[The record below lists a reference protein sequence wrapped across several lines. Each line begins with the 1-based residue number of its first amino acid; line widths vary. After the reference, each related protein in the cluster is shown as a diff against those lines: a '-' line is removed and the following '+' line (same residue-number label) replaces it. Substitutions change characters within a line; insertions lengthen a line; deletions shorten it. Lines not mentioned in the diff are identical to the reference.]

1 VSEKLQDQSGAPKM
15 AEPDRIT
22 LLRQAIA
29 GKQQELDRLNAE
41 KLRLEIELKLELDG
55 IKRCEMLE

>member
-1 VSEKLQDQSGAPKM
+1 VSEKLQDQSGVP
-15 AEPDRIT
+15 EPDHIT

-41 KLRLEIELKLELDG
+41 KLSLEIEMKLELDR
-55 IKRCEMLE
+55 IQRCEKLE

>member
-1 VSEKLQDQSGAPKM
+1 M
-15 AEPDRIT
+15 AEPDYIT

-41 KLRLEIELKLELDG
+41 KLRLEIELKLELDR
-55 IKRCEMLE
+55 IKRCKKLD

>member
-1 VSEKLQDQSGAPKM
+1 MTG
-15 AEPDRIT
+15 PDKIT

-41 KLRLEIELKLELDG
+41 KLRLEIELKLELDR
-55 IKRCEMLE
+55 IKRCEKSE